1 MSLLR
6 LVLACLGVLE
16 PTLATVGTV
25 GMRAGICISHA
36 GSAYGWVGTGKGE
49 LGMYP

>member
-6 LVLACLGVLE
+6 LVLACSGVLE
-16 PTLATVGTV
+16 TTLATVGTV
-25 GMRAGICISHA
+25 GMGA
-36 GSAYGWVGTGKGE
+36 GSAYEWAGTGKGG

>member
-25 GMRAGICISHA
+25 GMRAGIRIGCV
-36 GSAYGWVGTGKGE
+36 GSAYEWAGTGKGR
-49 LGMYP
+49 LGMRP

>member
-16 PTLATVGTV
+16 SLLATVGIV
-25 GMRAGICISHA
+25 GMGA
-36 GSAYGWVGTGKGE
+36 GSAYEWAGTGKGR

>member
-16 PTLATVGTV
+16 TTLATVGTV
-25 GMRAGICISHA
+25 GMGAGIRIGRV
-36 GSAYGWVGTGKGE
+36 GSAYGWVGTGKGG
-49 LGMYP
+49 LGMCP